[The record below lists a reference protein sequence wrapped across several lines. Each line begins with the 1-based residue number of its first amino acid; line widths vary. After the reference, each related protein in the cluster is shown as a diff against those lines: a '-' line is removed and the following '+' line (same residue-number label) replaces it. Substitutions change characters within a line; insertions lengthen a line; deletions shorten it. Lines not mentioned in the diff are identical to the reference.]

1 MKVKCI
7 DNLFVE
13 QELTEGKVY
22 DVLGEETNGF
32 GEFCRIL
39 CDSNR
44 EDYYLKERFEPV
56 QEKEEEIPVG
66 NITKIALEIAKLVE
80 KKNHDYNNSFA
91 KTLAEYGDTAYFLR
105 IEDKLSRLK
114 SLSKK
119 DAQVVEESIEDTL
132 KDIVGYTLLMLN
144 EKVKR

>member
-7 DNLFVE
+7 DSLFVE

-32 GEFCRIL
+32 GEFYSIL

-44 EDYYLKERFEPV
+44 EYCYLKERFEPV

-66 NITKIALEIAKLVE
+66 NITKISIEVAGLVE
-80 KKNHDYNNSFA
+80 KKNRDYNNSFD

>member
-7 DNLFVE
+7 DNLDVE

-22 DVLGEETNGF
+22 NVLGEETNVF
-32 GEFCRIL
+32 GEFYSIL

-44 EDYYLKERFEPV
+44 EYCYLKERFEPV

-66 NITKIALEIAKLVE
+66 NITEIALEIAKLVE

-114 SLSKK
+114 SLNKK

>member
-7 DNLFVE
+7 DNLDVE

-32 GEFCRIL
+32 GEFYSIL

-44 EDYYLKERFEPV
+44 EYCYLKERFEPV

-66 NITKIALEIAKLVE
+66 NITEIALVCLVCP
-80 KKNHDYNNSFA
+80 
-91 KTLAEYGDTAYFLR
+91 LFLR
-105 IEDKLSRLK
+105 NKLYYHI
-114 SLSKK
+114 
-119 DAQVVEESIEDTL
+119 Q
-132 KDIVGYTLLMLN
+132 LMF
-144 EKVKR
+144 

>member
-7 DNLFVE
+7 NNLGFE
-13 QELTEGKVY
+13 HELTKGKIY
-22 DVLGEETNGF
+22 DVFSERRDKDGVYYVFLVND
-32 GEFCRIL
+32 RNRAVL
-39 CDSNR
+39 YR
-44 EDYYLKERFEPV
+44 EDRFEPV
-56 QEKEEEIPVG
+56 QEEDKAPIG
-66 NITKIALEIAKLVE
+66 NIEKIALEIAKLVE

>member
-13 QELTEGKVY
+13 QELTEDKVY
-22 DVLGEETNGF
+22 DVLCEEMNGF
-32 GEFCRIL
+32 WGFYRIL

>member
-7 DNLFVE
+7 NKSLYE

-22 DVLGEETNGF
+22 DVLREVTNGF
-32 GEFCRIL
+32 GEFYRIL

-44 EDYYLKERFEPV
+44 EYYYLKERFEPV
-56 QEKEEEIPVG
+56 QEKEEEIPAG
-66 NITKIALEIAKLVE
+66 NITEIALEIAKLVE

-91 KTLAEYGDTAYFLR
+91 KTLAEYGDTTYFLR

-114 SLSKK
+114 SLNKK